1 MFQPINQEIW
11 ERREHYAYY
20 TKTLPCGYSVT
31 VRLDVTNLYE
41 EVKRH
46 GLKFYPAF
54 IYCASKAVNEMKE
67 FRMGKDAE
75 GNPGIWDVVHPNYT
89 IFHEDDRSVYFDTN
103 FHDNFSLIG
112 YEWNGPEYQIVT
124 NTVTKQ
130 KGKKTQKGKSGKMT
144 AGALVG
150 TMFMP
155 GIGTAVGAAIGA
167 GGKSKTKNNGTETS
181 DTTQK
186 QVEIPSKAM
195 LYLKNNETN
204 KDVNIIISCDS
215 NIDME
220 LKRFKFLNNSQKTDA
235 SDVQKVAEALK
246 SLKELVDLGVLSQ
259 EEFETKKAELLNN

>member
-89 IFHEDDRSVYFDTN
+89 IFHEDDHT
-103 FHDNFSLIG
+103 FSDIWSYYDEDFSIC
-112 YEWNGPEYQIVT
+112 YENI
-124 NTVTKQ
+124 
-130 KGKKTQKGKSGKMT
+130 T
-144 AGALVG
+144 A
-150 TMFMP
+150 
-155 GIGTAVGAAIGA
+155 
-167 GGKSKTKNNGTETS
+167 
-181 DTTQK
+181 
-186 QVEIPSKAM
+186 
-195 LYLKNNETN
+195 
-204 KDVNIIISCDS
+204 
-215 NIDME
+215 DME
-220 LKRFKFLNNSQKTDA
+220 RYKDCKGTWVPGGEPNLFPIITFGKYTESEGRKKLSAALTIGHAAADGYHVSQLFKRLQEIL
-235 SDVQKVAEALK
+235 SDIQ
-246 SLKELVDLGVLSQ
+246 
-259 EEFETKKAELLNN
+259 F